1 MKDSVADALLS
12 LKEAYAEAFPHS
24 NPDTIRFSDTQ
35 IAQVV
40 LLRKGL
46 AMFEKRMKWRQTAD
60 PE

>member
-1 MKDSVADALLS
+1 MKDSAADALLS
-12 LKEAYAEAFPHS
+12 LKEAYEETFPHA
-24 NPDTIRFSDTQ
+24 NPDNARFSDTQ

-40 LLRKGL
+40 LMRKEL